1 MEAEAL
7 PGFSAT
13 CKDEAETPACST
25 DSDCS
30 PTTFNSD
37 LDSLASPLLESD
49 RFSLSPSSSDSWG
62 APVDP
67 GSPPPR
73 SLPATTSK
81 GPSRKRP
88 RLETSTPVPAAVKQE
103 PAAPPTPRLADPS
116 CLHKLRY
123 FRRMPVHHLL
133 RVARDEDGRERTR
146 TWPIPSRKLDLVR
159 TTMEESFPE
168 GTLQF
173 LTDFVTPRHYPPCKI
188 TTYLVQQILLGPHHW
203 GILKDAYTLL
213 MKIQTLHPAST
224 ATGIGWDWPLLRH
237 IMEDEVGPSIPS
249 LQGLALAGEGKQL
262 AGRGTGRGWLPPA
275 SSGQGR
281 VVGCSHAGALG
292 RPPIPLSHP
301 PQEKP
306 PGRLLFLQYVVQT
319 LEDDVQLGLRLQRP
333 SMTIAKQVLSC
344 DQSFG
349 NINSQEQPMWPPSNR
364 SELCPRREVIGWL
377 VAAVTGVGF
386 CRPLEQQNAAPPAS
400 GASRLQHSSRSPT
413 PSPTEPREDVPPG
426 FLAEKVVLLL
436 QRLLSIAVE
445 VDRSPNCSARKIAD
459 AIFPSVLNIP
469 LRSQREALLTT
480 MESQLLRC
488 KLLELLF
495 HHSCEV
501 PTALPLSLAKIL
513 YFLSHTSLLLQYEDQ
528 EATWQRWD
536 EMLQH
541 LISLL
546 VSYHN
551 VVLEHLWSSLGERM
565 QLITSAP
572 RPQQQEGDDI
582 TTLDVQQSIQGFCH
596 QLQQSLGAPLPTS
609 ITEKVHMLQVLLLT
623 ASRS

>member
-237 IMEDEVGPSIPS
+237 IMEDE
-249 LQGLALAGEGKQL
+249 
-262 AGRGTGRGWLPPA
+262 
-275 SSGQGR
+275 
-281 VVGCSHAGALG
+281 
-292 RPPIPLSHP
+292 
-301 PQEKP
+301 EKP

>member
-133 RVARDEDGRERTR
+133 RVARDEDGRESSLSRQRTR

-237 IMEDEVGPSIPS
+237 IMEDE
-249 LQGLALAGEGKQL
+249 
-262 AGRGTGRGWLPPA
+262 
-275 SSGQGR
+275 
-281 VVGCSHAGALG
+281 
-292 RPPIPLSHP
+292 
-301 PQEKP
+301 EKP

>member
-1 MEAEAL
+1 METEAL
-7 PGFSAT
+7 PGFSTAA
-13 CKDEAETPACST
+13 KDEAKTAACST

-37 LDSLASPLLESD
+37 LGSLASPLLESN

-62 APVDP
+62 ASVDP

-81 GPSRKRP
+81 SPSRKRP
-88 RLETSTPVPAAVKQE
+88 RLEASPPALAAVKQE
-103 PAAPPTPRLADPS
+103 PAAPPAPRLADPS

-133 RVARDEDGRERTR
+133 RGSLSRQR
-146 TWPIPSRKLDLVR
+146 TWPIPSRKLDLVQ

-173 LTDFVTPRHYPPCKI
+173 LTDFVTPQHYPPCKI
-188 TTYLVQQILLGPHHW
+188 TAHLVQEILLGPHRW

-224 ATGIGWDWPLLRH
+224 TTGMGWDWRLLRH
-237 IMEDEVGPSIPS
+237 IMEDE
-249 LQGLALAGEGKQL
+249 
-262 AGRGTGRGWLPPA
+262 
-275 SSGQGR
+275 
-281 VVGCSHAGALG
+281 
-292 RPPIPLSHP
+292 
-301 PQEKP
+301 EKP

-333 SMTIAKQVLSC
+333 SLTIAKQVLSC

-349 NINSQEQPMWPPSNR
+349 NINSQEQPMWPPTNR
-364 SELCPRREVIGWL
+364 SEPCPRREVIGWL

-400 GASRLQHSSRSPT
+400 GASGLQHSSRSPT
-413 PSPTEPREDVPPG
+413 PSPTEPREDVPPE

-469 LRSQREALLTT
+469 LRSQRETFLTT
-480 MESQLLRC
+480 MESHLLRC

-582 TTLDVQQSIQGFCH
+582 TTLDVQQSIEGFCQ